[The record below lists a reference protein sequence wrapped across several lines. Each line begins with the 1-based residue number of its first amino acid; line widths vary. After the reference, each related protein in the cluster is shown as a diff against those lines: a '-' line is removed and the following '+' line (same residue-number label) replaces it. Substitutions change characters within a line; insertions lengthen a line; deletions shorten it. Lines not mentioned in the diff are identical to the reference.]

1 MRLQSHMAK
10 QNRGDRRRLGS
21 DTMEWHFL
29 DPSTQTLLERG
40 KKLLSC
46 VIHYF
51 SLFFCTTPLLL
62 LLLLLLS
69 KYHPSIYFIGVVE
82 NEGNEKRAFVAQ
94 QTESKPG
101 LSQMYLEG
109 PSL

>member
-1 MRLQSHMAK
+1 MEADKVMTDRETSKGKEEVKLQI
-10 QNRGDRRRLGS
+10 
-21 DTMEWHFL
+21 

-46 VIHYF
+46 LIHYF
-51 SLFFCTTPLLL
+51 SLLFCTTPL

-82 NEGNEKRAFVAQ
+82 NEGNKKRAFVAQ
-94 QTESKPG
+94 ETESKPG